1 MKYTRYDLD
10 TSAIKKGIYQIKV
23 KITHAGGKSLTLYSK
38 QITDAYDINN
48 VAGKI
53 MTTLPDGLSQDLDFM
68 TLESTISSMNFESTN
83 GILTNGQTL
92 SKYIY
97 EKFYDLT
104 NNLRNSKVEIYLQY
118 DLTTNYLL
126 YTGYLTKVDAVDIY
140 ETSYRFDIEDITRQI
155 KKETLTEYFDTTTAL
170 NFLPVAAYGTF
181 TKFARREEAGNVAAS
196 GINNF
201 IETTNQADL
210 EDGGSWYNL
219 DWWYV
224 IRYVGHP
231 IDFAKDL
238 IEIATDIDSYDIASF
253 NLVRNNTKNAAIT
266 SFDYEL
272 KEGIDDTLEYI
283 REQCFMPTFA
293 FFYIENDG
301 KLYLKQIEQPVVL
314 DPLLEINESNIV
326 DITGGST
333 GTDNIVNFANIVY
346 DYNEET
352 DEFTSSLFNFD
363 DSEIRQ
369 SVETFG
375 TLPDNYSIELKGMNR
390 NAVIAIPSTKEAFA
404 DNLTTYIFN
413 RNSMSIKTIELIL
426 MFEFAKGLKIG
437 DFVEF
442 THTKIVNWKKN
453 SALKGERGVYKISD
467 YIYAIIGLTYWG
479 DYTNV
484 YATNNCFDDAQA
496 NAGLDQYNGNL
507 TWDYNWYIQSVP
519 NKAVPVTVKNTL
531 TLPIAS
537 LHLRNPALISIETF
551 EDILLNYKINDN
563 FLYFHNAD

>member
-1 MKYTRYDLD
+1 
-10 TSAIKKGIYQIKV
+10 
-23 KITHAGGKSLTLYSK
+23 
-38 QITDAYDINN
+38 
-48 VAGKI
+48 
-53 MTTLPDGLSQDLDFM
+53 M
-68 TLESTISSMNFESTN
+68 TLESTISSMNFEATN
-83 GILTNGQTL
+83 GTLTNGQTL

-97 EKFYDLT
+97 EKSYDLT

-155 KKETLTEYFDTTTAL
+155 KKETLTEYFDTTTVL
-170 NFLPVAAYGTF
+170 NFIPIANYGTF
-181 TKFARREEAGNVAAS
+181 TKFARREDAGNVAAS

-201 IETTNQADL
+201 IETTTQSDL
-210 EDGGSWYNL
+210 DFGGSWYGL

-224 IRYVGHP
+224 IRYIGHP

-238 IEIATDIDSYDIASF
+238 IEIATDIDSYDATSF
-253 NLVRNNTKNAAIT
+253 NLVRNNTKNDTIT

-293 FFYIENDG
+293 FFYIGNNG

-314 DPLLEINESNIV
+314 DTLIEINESNIV
-326 DITGGST
+326 DITDSRT
-333 GTDNIVNFANIVY
+333 GTENIVNFANMMY

-352 DEFTSSLFNFD
+352 DEFTSALFNFD
-363 DSEIRQ
+363 DSEVRQ
-369 SVETFG
+369 SIEIFG
-375 TLPDNYSIELKGMNR
+375 TLPDNYTIEIQSMNR
-390 NAVIAIPSTKEAFA
+390 NAVIPSSKEVFA
-404 DNLTTYIFN
+404 DNLSSYIFN

-426 MFEFAKGLKIG
+426 MFEFAKTLKIG
-437 DFVEF
+437 DFVQF
-442 THTKIVNWKKN
+442 THTKIVDWKKN
-453 SALKGERGVYKISD
+453 STTKGERGITKISD
-467 YIYAIIGLTYWG
+467 SIYTIIGMSYWG

-484 YATNNCFDDAQA
+484 YTVNNCFDDTQYNPQQD
-496 NAGLDQYNGNL
+496 NAYDGNMDFSRDWFLNNAPSLYNPDYNGNL

-519 NKAVPVTVKNTL
+519 NKVVPITVKNTL
-531 TLPIAS
+531 TLPTES
-537 LHLRNPALISIETF
+537 VHLRNPALISIETF